1 MRFSKITL
9 LKQLKLKWW
18 VTFLLSVLVVSFFVM
33 QFFSLNK
40 NQRHPAQFS
49 PTEMEY
55 AETLLENNE
64 ATDPDLEIGSSYTD
78 TLSDPTP
85 SKYIESIDSLLE
97 KERIIDY
104 KRALTEKFSE
114 MKTKRV
120 KRNLARK
127 IIERNRKEG
136 YEVVLDEDFNVVSVK
151 EITPDTNAPDNSSMT
166 K

>member
-9 LKQLKLKWW
+9 LKQLKPKWW
-18 VTFLLSVLVVSFFVM
+18 VTFLLSVLAVSLFVM
-33 QFFSLNK
+33 QFFSLTK

-78 TLSDPTP
+78 TLSP
-85 SKYIESIDSLLE
+85 SKYTESIDSLLE